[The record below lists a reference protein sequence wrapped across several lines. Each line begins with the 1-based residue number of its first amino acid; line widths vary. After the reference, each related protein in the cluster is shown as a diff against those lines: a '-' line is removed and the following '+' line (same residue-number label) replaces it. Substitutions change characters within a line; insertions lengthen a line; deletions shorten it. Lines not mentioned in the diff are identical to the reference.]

1 MEWHSRRLCAIPMLY
16 NLRHMTFKYFR
27 SADESMTDDPGYIHI
42 HFLGN
47 VAWSGEYIIV
57 LAKLLAH
64 HLPPSAEK
72 WWIWPDRQ
80 TLQTPQ
86 KACHECFSSRA
97 NTFIEHTKE
106 IYKSLD
112 SIYKKRIER
121 EGERE
126 REGKFAT
133 EGDGQGRQ
141 WLVSNLLQVCKSNPS
156 NHRDL

>member
-86 KACHECFSSRA
+86 KACHECFPVEQTHSL
-97 NTFIEHTKE
+97 NTQKRYTNHLTRYI
-106 IYKSLD
+106 
-112 SIYKKRIER
+112 KKNRER
-121 EGERE
+121 GRERE
-126 REGKFAT
+126 RGKVCYWRWRARKAVA
-133 EGDGQGRQ
+133 G
-141 WLVSNLLQVCKSNPS
+141 LKLAASLQVQSQQS
-156 NHRDL
+156 